1 MYKIIFAIAF
11 LGLTLNVCAQGKIY
25 KYTDEQ
31 GNIHYTDKKP
41 SDDAEEAKLK
51 SLTIVESQDVGSKTS
66 WKRARHKEKF
76 KAYNFDNF
84 VITTPEDQASIWGA
98 GGNLSVSVNI
108 NGKLPPNYRIKFF
121 LDGIAHGKVRSNTQ
135 LIADVIRG
143 EHTLYAQVIDTVSRQ
158 VIKTSP
164 TITFYMKQQVVK
176 RGPGR
181 R

>member
-1 MYKIIFAIAF
+1 MYKTLFTIALF
-11 LGLTLNVCAQGKIY
+11 GLTLNVFAQGKIY

-31 GNIHYTDKKP
+31 GNVHYTDKKP

-51 SLTIVESQDVGSKTS
+51 SLTIVESSKVGSTKS
-66 WKRARHKEKF
+66 WKRTRHKEKF
-76 KAYNFDNF
+76 KAYNFDDF
-84 VITTPEDQASIWGA
+84 VISSPQDQESIWGA
-98 GGNLSVSVNI
+98 GGNLSVSANI
-108 NGKLPPNYRIKFF
+108 NGKLPPNYRIKFY
-121 LDGIAHGKVRSNTQ
+121 LDGVARGKVRSNTQ

-143 EHTLYAQVIDTVSRQ
+143 EHTLYAQVIDTLSRK

-164 TITFYMKQQVVK
+164 TITFHMKQQVVK